1 MTERTNRFTD
11 EDIRALEPNE
21 KVALVATVD
30 PGGLPHIT
38 LITSLQALAPDRMVL
53 GEFSRGLSKEYM
65 QKNNN
70 IGFLIMTLDRRM
82 MRGTAR
88 WTHLKKEGPEYEM
101 MNEKPMFRYNT
112 YFGINTVHYFDL
124 VESTPR
130 GGLPMGGI
138 LLSTL
143 KTMLARGAVRRKISQ
158 VLTPFALSILDRI
171 DTLKFLSYVNPEGFP
186 VIIPLIQCRAA
197 DSGRLAFSPA
207 PYAAE
212 VAAIPKGAPVA
223 VFAMTMK
230 MEDILVRGIYNG
242 VKRRRGISLGTID
255 IEWAYNSM
263 TPAHG
268 QIYPEVALEPVSRF

>member
-1 MTERTNRFTD
+1 MTERARKFT
-11 EDIRALEPNE
+11 EDDIQALAPNE
-21 KVALVATVD
+21 KVALVATVN
-30 PGGLPHIT
+30 PEGLPHIT
-38 LITSLQALAPDRMVL
+38 LITSLQAISPDRMVL

-65 QKNNN
+65 QKNRN

-124 VESTPR
+124 VDTTPR
-130 GGLPMGGI
+130 EGLPMGGI
-138 LLSTL
+138 LFSAL
-143 KTMLARGAVRRKISQ
+143 KTTMARGAVRRTISQ

-171 DTLKFLSYVNPEGFP
+171 DTLKFLSYVNPDGFP

-197 DSGRLAFSPA
+197 DSGRLAFSPS
-207 PYAAE
+207 PYAE
-212 VAAIPKGAPVA
+212 ELAAIPKGARVA

-242 VKRRRGISLGTID
+242 VKRRRGIRLGTVD

-263 TPAHG
+263 TPSHG
-268 QIYPEVALEPVSRF
+268 QIYPEVALGPVTRF

>member
-1 MTERTNRFTD
+1 MTGRTRIFTE
-11 EDIRALEPNE
+11 EDIQALAPNE
-21 KVALVATVD
+21 KVALVATVS
-30 PGGLPHIT
+30 PEGLPHIT
-38 LITSLQALAPDRMVL
+38 LITSLQAISPDRMVL

-65 QKNNN
+65 QKNRN

-124 VESTPR
+124 VETTPR
-130 GGLPMGGI
+130 EGLPLGGI
-138 LLSTL
+138 LLSAL
-143 KTMLARGAVRRKISQ
+143 KTTMARGAVRRKISQ

-197 DSGRLAFSPA
+197 DSGRLAFSPS
-207 PYAAE
+207 PYAE
-212 VAAIPKGAPVA
+212 ELAAIPKGAQVA

-242 VKRRRGISLGTID
+242 VKRRRGIRLGTVD

-263 TPAHG
+263 TPSHG
-268 QIYPEVALEPVSRF
+268 QIYPEVALEPVTRF